1 MSERK
6 NRKRLFFPLILIT
19 GGIVFLLAN
28 LEIIDW
34 EEIFQLWPILLIITG
49 IILLSRSLTAKG

>member
-6 NRKRLFFPLILIT
+6 NRKRLFFPLILIA

>member
-34 EEIFQLWPILLIITG
+34 EEIFHLWPILLIITG